1 MVKPSVRNR
10 ISKIGVELE
19 GGWEKDPGIPVE
31 RDASVRFPVSPLHVQ
46 PITIPNTMLSTE
58 RSERGGGKMVLSGEI
73 QSKPGDL
80 SEVSAFILKVYPQ
93 FVNATCGLHVHM
105 SFTRRY
111 FYQRLMDPSYQDTM
125 FETILIWAEEK
136 KFSKSHPIWERL
148 SGKHVTCM
156 REFLADAQ
164 VRVDRKR
171 YDHNVPYS
179 RYTAINYPWLQ
190 HKTVECRLLPM
201 FEDAPDAVEGVL
213 LVVDTTNKFLAKQR
227 GKEQKHS
234 IGLPVSNN
242 NAFVRYYDVNI

>member
-1 MVKPSVRNR
+1 MRGHENRKSMLKPSVRNR

-19 GGWEKDPGIPVE
+19 GGWEKDPGVPVA
-31 RDASVRFPVSPLHVQ
+31 RDGSVQFPGSDAHQ
-46 PITIPNTMLSTE
+46 NTMP
-58 RSERGGGKMVLSGEI
+58 GGRGKMVLSGEV
-73 QSKPGDL
+73 QSTPGDL

-93 FVNATCGLHVHM
+93 FVNKTCGLHVHM
-105 SFTRRY
+105 SFIRRY

-125 FETILIWAEEK
+125 FNTISIWAEEK

-164 VRVDRKR
+164 VRVGKKR

-179 RYTAINYPWLQ
+179 RYTAISYPWLQ

-201 FEDAPDAVEGVL
+201 FEDASDAVEGVL
-213 LVVDTTNKFLAKQR
+213 LVADTTNKFLAKQGGR
-227 GKEQKHS
+227 ERKHF
-234 IGLPVSNN
+234 IDLPVMNN
-242 NAFVRYYDVNI
+242 TFVRHYDVNI